1 MPTFSNWCR
10 CLLQWVFV
18 RLWLLDVRSL
28 LQLLDCALSAPEH
41 KGFFKF
47 LKKKAVSKK
56 KQPFLSTKC
65 LAFPI
70 VKIVFL

>member
-1 MPTFSNWCR
+1 M
-10 CLLQWVFV
+10 
-18 RLWLLDVRSL
+18 
-28 LQLLDCALSAPEH
+28 DCGLSATEY

-65 LAFPI
+65 LAFLI